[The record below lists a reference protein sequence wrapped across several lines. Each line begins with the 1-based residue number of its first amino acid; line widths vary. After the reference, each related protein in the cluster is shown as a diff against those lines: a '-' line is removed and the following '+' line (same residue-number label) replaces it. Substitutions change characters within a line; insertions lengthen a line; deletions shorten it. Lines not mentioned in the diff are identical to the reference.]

1 MAINYFIGKEK
12 MIQTIEK
19 GSKIAIAA
27 CSNGLRQNSAPHIA
41 KMTGILRQI
50 PLQPVFSNY
59 IFEKSDGF
67 SASGEERA
75 KVLMNFYKDSQIKAI
90 FDVSGGDVANQ
101 VLDFLD
107 FDVIKSSGKQFWGYS
122 DLTTILNA
130 IYAKTGK
137 SSVLYQIQNIA
148 GNFSKQQAFDFEQT
162 LINGVSC
169 LTEISANFWQG
180 DKLDGVLIGGNVR
193 CFLKLAGTQYL
204 PDFSGKVLLLE
215 SLSGFLPRIATFF
228 AQLKQMGV
236 FNQISGLLLGTF
248 SQLEQAGGG
257 EKLKELVLQMVPPN
271 LPVAK
276 TQNIG
281 HAEDSKA
288 VVIGENFVLG
298 E

>member
-1 MAINYFIGKEK
+1 

-50 PLQPVFSNY
+50 PLQPVFSDY

-162 LINGVSC
+162 LINGGSN
-169 LTEISANFWQG
+169 LTEFSANFWQG
-180 DKLDGVLIGGNVR
+180 NKLEGVLIGGNVR

-248 SQLEQAGGG
+248 SQLEQAVSG
-257 EKLKELVLQMVPPN
+257 EKLKELVLQMVSPN

>member
-1 MAINYFIGKEK
+1 

-50 PLQPVFSNY
+50 PLQPVLSDY

-107 FDVIKSSGKQFWGYS
+107 FDVIKSCGKQFWGYS

-162 LINGVSC
+162 LINGGSS
-169 LTEISANFWQG
+169 LTEFSANFWQG
-180 DKLDGVLIGGNVR
+180 NKLEGVLIGGNVR

-257 EKLKELVLQMVPPN
+257 EKLKELVLQMVPPH

>member
-1 MAINYFIGKEK
+1 

-27 CSNGLRQNSAPHIA
+27 CSNGLRQKSAPHIA

-50 PLQPVFSNY
+50 PLQPVFSDY

-148 GNFSKQQAFDFEQT
+148 GNFSKQQAFNFEQT
-162 LINGVSC
+162 LINGGSN

-180 DKLDGVLIGGNVR
+180 NKLEGVLIGGNMR

-248 SQLEQAGGG
+248 SQLEQAGSG

>member
-1 MAINYFIGKEK
+1 

-50 PLQPVFSNY
+50 PLQPVFSDY

-148 GNFSKQQAFDFEQT
+148 GNFSKQQAFNFEQT
-162 LINGVSC
+162 LINGGSN

>member
-1 MAINYFIGKEK
+1 

-50 PLQPVFSNY
+50 PLQPVFSDY

-162 LINGVSC
+162 LINGGSN

-180 DKLDGVLIGGNVR
+180 NKIEGVLIGGNVR

>member
-1 MAINYFIGKEK
+1 

-50 PLQPVFSNY
+50 PLQPVLSDY

-101 VLDFLD
+101 VLDFFD

-162 LINGVSC
+162 LINGGSN

-180 DKLDGVLIGGNVR
+180 NKLEGVLIGGNVR

-204 PDFSGKVLLLE
+204 PNFSGKVLLLE

>member
-1 MAINYFIGKEK
+1 

-41 KMTGILRQI
+41 KMTGVLCQI
-50 PLQPVFSNY
+50 PLQPVFSDY

-75 KVLMNFYKDSQIKAI
+75 TVLMNFYKDSQIKAI

-162 LINGVSC
+162 LINGGSS
-169 LTEISANFWQG
+169 LTEFSANFWQG
-180 DKLDGVLIGGNVR
+180 NKLDGVLIGGNVR

>member
-1 MAINYFIGKEK
+1 

-50 PLQPVFSNY
+50 PLQPVFSDY

-75 KVLMNFYKDSQIKAI
+75 KVLMNFYKDNQIKAI

-162 LINGVSC
+162 LINGVSS
-169 LTEISANFWQG
+169 LTGISANFWQG
-180 DKLDGVLIGGNVR
+180 NKLEGVLIGGNVR

>member
-1 MAINYFIGKEK
+1 

-50 PLQPVFSNY
+50 PLQPVLSDY

-148 GNFSKQQAFDFEQT
+148 GNFSKQQAFNFEQT
-162 LINGVSC
+162 LINGGSS
-169 LTEISANFWQG
+169 LTEFSANFWQG
-180 DKLDGVLIGGNVR
+180 NKLDGVLIGGNVR

-248 SQLEQAGGG
+248 SQLEQTGGG

>member
-1 MAINYFIGKEK
+1 

-50 PLQPVFSNY
+50 PLQPVFSDY

-107 FDVIKSSGKQFWGYS
+107 YDVIKSSGKQFWGYS

-162 LINGVSC
+162 LINGVSS

-180 DKLDGVLIGGNVR
+180 NKLEGVLIGGNVR

-248 SQLEQAGGG
+248 SQLEQAGSG

>member
-1 MAINYFIGKEK
+1 

-50 PLQPVFSNY
+50 PLQPVFSDY

-162 LINGVSC
+162 LINGVSS

-180 DKLDGVLIGGNVR
+180 NKLEGVLIGGNVR